1 MRSYRALLVT
11 ALIITCAISLLL
23 ISSFSSYAQDLQ
35 QKLESIEED
44 IKRYEERIKREQ
56 TKEFSI
62 LNELEKVNSQIDEVK
77 KKIRKQRSQLKI
89 IEQKL
94 FNTQNDI
101 KGLEQGLRKR
111 KEWLKKKMRALW
123 TFGYVREMEFLLSS
137 RDGGEFF
144 RNWRYLTLLSRYEKG
159 VIDKLRSDIEELR
172 KKEVEL
178 ALLRKE
184 VKKALSLMETDEME
198 LLKIQKEKSILL
210 ATVRQNKEQYK
221 RMLNELNE
229 SARRLAKII
238 EESRIKGA
246 SSEDRRFLSRRG
258 KLIWPVNGRVKIP
271 FGYHKDPLTGVP
283 VFRSGIY
290 ILTEENATV
299 SAVSSGRVA
308 YTGELKGYGKVII
321 ITHGGDY
328 HTVYANL
335 AEIFLK
341 PGDIIVEKQAIG
353 RTGESSIVEGTG
365 LYFEIRYKGKPLDPL
380 QWLSKK

>member
-1 MRSYRALLVT
+1 VRTYRALLVT

-23 ISSFSSYAQDLQ
+23 ISSFSSHAQDLQ
-35 QKLESIEED
+35 RKLESIEED

-56 TKEFSI
+56 AKEFSI

-77 KKIRKQRSQLKI
+77 KKIRTQRSQLKI

-101 KGLEQGLRKR
+101 KGLESGLQKR

-123 TFGYVREMEFLLSS
+123 AFGYVREMEFLLSS

-172 KKEVEL
+172 KKEAEL

-229 SARRLAKII
+229 SAKRLAKII
-238 EESRIKGA
+238 EESRVKGG

-299 SAVSSGRVA
+299 SAVSGGRVA

-341 PGDIIVEKQAIG
+341 PGDIIIEKQAIG

>member
-1 MRSYRALLVT
+1 VRSYRALLVT

>member
-1 MRSYRALLVT
+1 MKSYRALLVT
-11 ALIITCAISLLL
+11 ALIITCPISLLL

-35 QKLESIEED
+35 QKLKSIEEE

-56 TKEFSI
+56 AKEFSI
-62 LNELEKVNSQIDEVK
+62 LNELEKVNSQIDEIK
-77 KKIRKQRSQLKI
+77 KKIRTQRSQLKI

-101 KGLEQGLRKR
+101 KGLEQGLQKR
-111 KEWLKKKMRALW
+111 KEWLKKKIRALW
-123 TFGYVREMEFLLSS
+123 IFGYVREMEFLLSS

-238 EESRIKGA
+238 EESRVKGA
-246 SSEDRRFLSRRG
+246 SSEDRQFLSRRG

-299 SAVSSGRVA
+299 SAVSGGRVA
-308 YTGELKGYGKVII
+308 YTGELKGYKKVII

-335 AEIFLK
+335 AEIFFK
-341 PGDIIVEKQAIG
+341 TGDIIIERQAIG
-353 RTGESSIVEGTG
+353 RAGESLIVEGSG
-365 LYFEIRYKGKPLDPL
+365 IYFEIRYKGKPLDPL